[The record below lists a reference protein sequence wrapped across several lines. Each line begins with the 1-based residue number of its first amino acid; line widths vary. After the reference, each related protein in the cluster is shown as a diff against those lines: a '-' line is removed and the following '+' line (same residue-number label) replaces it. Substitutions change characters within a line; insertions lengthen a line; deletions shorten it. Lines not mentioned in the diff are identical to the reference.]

1 MEVML
6 FAGCVIDQYF
16 PETAFNAVKI
26 LERVGCTVRVPGN
39 SGCCGWPA
47 WQNAQ
52 EEISRDIAGR
62 CLAELSPERPVVT
75 LSSDCSAMMH
85 SYIPQLLHN
94 GSAHHS
100 AVSLHKRVHTF
111 SQWVVLQAGGPLCPP
126 RSGMTRLA
134 CHVSCCVQNDD
145 IPQALPRLMGELG
158 GFSCIEVPGFSVCC
172 GYGSCKCGPLPP
184 GSRSWTGNPTGLCMQ
199 PIYWQRDGR
208 KGQRKQRSPV
218 FSGTGIAHPG
228 GSRFS
233 ENRLYA
239 RGCRAGRRCAVAG

>member
-126 RSGMTRLA
+126 RIGMTRLA

-172 GYGSCKCGPLPP
+172 GYGGGLF
-184 GSRSWTGNPTGLCMQ
+184 RSHPEVSARLAADKLRAAREAGADCIVTEDMGCLMQ
-199 PIYWQRDGR
+199 MR
-208 KGQRKQRSPV
+208 
-218 FSGTGIAHPG
+218 
-228 GSRFS
+228 
-233 ENRLYA
+233 
-239 RGCRAGRRCAVAG
+239 AVAAGQPELDWQPDRIVHAADLLAEGW